1 MIDFIF
7 QHKRIVLQF
16 IPHVSGS
23 EYAIHIP
30 SNLIDASHRLGGA
43 VLLGA
48 GRKVQGGGLL
58 TSGKA
63 LVLNATLVR
72 HPRENQGGGDDGL
85 AGAAATV
92 RAGTASKVRVGAAAM
107 VRAGAATVVLHGSM
121 VCGLDGEAASGDGR

>member
-1 MIDFIF
+1 
-7 QHKRIVLQF
+7 
-16 IPHVSGS
+16 
-23 EYAIHIP
+23 
-30 SNLIDASHRLGGA
+30 
-43 VLLGA
+43 
-48 GRKVQGGGLL
+48 VQGGGLL

-107 VRAGAATVVLHGSM
+107 VRAGAATVVLHGFM